1 MIRKLKNS
9 IINWFKDE
17 VNQLII
23 FMVIGMTLISFI

>member
-1 MIRKLKNS
+1 MIHKLKNS
-9 IINWFKDE
+9 IVNWFKDE